1 VIETNGNSL
10 TQWNDWGDE
19 NRIEKSLREIYDL
32 AVKGNYL
39 DECVLY
45 FNQRFLTK
53 ICCISVLYNFKTVR
67 ILDLQG
73 NIIFKILRKEKVSNI
88 QLLERITNKE
98 FDEDTIVKV
107 SETKLCKE
115 HLYNYLNHNYDL
127 AKRLI
132 DIEAT
137 FQLTTLEE
145 EIRGNIAKIL
155 DELEELLKINEEK
168 HKDIPLWNLYN
179 NTNNILK
186 FIEND
191 KQDSSND

>member
-1 VIETNGNSL
+1 
-10 TQWNDWGDE
+10 
-19 NRIEKSLREIYDL
+19 
-32 AVKGNYL
+32 
-39 DECVLY
+39 
-45 FNQRFLTK
+45 
-53 ICCISVLYNFKTVR
+53 LYNFKTVR